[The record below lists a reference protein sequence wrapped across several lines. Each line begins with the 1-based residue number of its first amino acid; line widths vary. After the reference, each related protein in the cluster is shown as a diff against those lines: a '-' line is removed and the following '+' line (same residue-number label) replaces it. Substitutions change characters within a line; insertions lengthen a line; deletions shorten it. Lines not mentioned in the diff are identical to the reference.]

1 MVVPGPFASRCF
13 ASVVAALYLIAV
25 SPSHIAQAA
34 STTAPQQVSDA
45 AADLQK
51 AQIAW
56 AEAWGRAVFDAY
68 KATSKVS
75 NLASDSALS
84 TAANAATDKCKG
96 KYRAV
101 VVAPPGMPADRIAV
115 YYIGTVPKEQ
125 GLMIGRHYR
134 VDVSGDGKTA
144 LSIAP
149 STTACLVLPPQ
160 PSGNEKTI
168 TLIKHTLTPAPSEFH
183 VFLSLLSRQPLFI
196 GTKSGV
202 WQVKD
207 GKIQPLKTN

>member
-1 MVVPGPFASRCF
+1 MVISAPVASRCRALF
-13 ASVVAALYLIAV
+13 IAAFYLVAIN
-25 SPSHIAQAA
+25 PSHIAQAESA
-34 STTAPQQVSDA
+34 TAPQTSDA
-45 AADLQK
+45 ASDLQK
-51 AQIAW
+51 SQIAW

-68 KATSKVS
+68 KATTKVS

-84 TAANAATDKCKG
+84 TAANAVTDKCKG

-144 LSIAP
+144 LSVAP
-149 STTACLVLPPQ
+149 STTTCLVLPPQ

>member
-1 MVVPGPFASRCF
+1 MVSTAGRFFTSLVL
-13 ASVVAALYLIAV
+13 ALCLIAFGQPQV
-25 SPSHIAQAA
+25 AQAVNPPA
-34 STTAPQQVSDA
+34 YEQISDA
-45 AADLQK
+45 ATDLQK
-51 AQIAW
+51 SQIAW

-68 KATSKVS
+68 KATTKVS
-75 NLASDSALS
+75 NLATDSALS

-144 LSIAP
+144 LSVAP
-149 STTACLVLPPQ
+149 STTTCLVLPPQ

-168 TLIKHTLTPAPSEFH
+168 TLIKHSLTPAPSEFH
-183 VFLSLLSRQPLFI
+183 VFLSLLSREPLFV

>member
-1 MVVPGPFASRCF
+1 MTATHKLFRICAIALALAIWSR
-13 ASVVAALYLIAV
+13 AKDTEAAD
-25 SPSHIAQAA
+25 PSAHEQI
-34 STTAPQQVSDA
+34 SDA
-45 AADLQK
+45 ATDLQK
-51 AQIAW
+51 SQIAW

-68 KATSKVS
+68 KATTKVS
-75 NLASDSALS
+75 NLATDSALS
-84 TAANAATDKCKG
+84 TAANAVTDKCKG

-144 LSIAP
+144 LSVAP
-149 STTACLVLPPQ
+149 STTTCLVLPPQ

-183 VFLSLLSRQPLFI
+183 VFLSLLSREPLFV